1 MAVGPSGD
9 RPGLPRRWRPRRRRL
24 ALARETRPPFP
35 DARVI
40 RGVVAAL
47 ALVLGAYCLLAAATV
62 LSAQTPP
69 GSPNP
74 AELAARERYQWPG
87 WIPVVFLAL
96 VALYAVVIA
105 ARRRGRAR
113 RRAGPPSTQDP
124 PIAPPEPGRHRDS
137 ASR

>member
-1 MAVGPSGD
+1 MIAGD
-9 RPGLPRRWRPRRRRL
+9 LPRRWRPRRRSP
-24 ALARETRPPFP
+24 AAARQARPPLP

-47 ALVLGAYCLLAAATV
+47 ALLLGAYCLLAAATV
-62 LSAQTPP
+62 LYAQTPP
-69 GSPNP
+69 GNPNP
-74 AELAARERYQWPG
+74 AELAARERVQWPG

-105 ARRRGRAR
+105 ARRRGRR
-113 RRAGPPSTQDP
+113 RRAGDQSTQDP
-124 PIAPPEPGRHRDS
+124 PIAPPERGGRRDS